1 VKHLVIGTANRPQPI
16 TLFYWIM
23 SLVLLTTI
31 TFQPVAAETESF
43 STLFGY
49 SEISQPDIADF
60 PQWEAVIK
68 VQKFAPRTKA
78 DCQPGDPSEYCAKDE
93 WQGFLAM
100 AADLAAEEQL
110 AAVNDFANRNLYIAD
125 IENYGE
131 SDYWALPQQFLQ
143 NGGDCEDYAI
153 IKYLSLRKLGWS
165 DESLRL
171 VVVQDTQIAQAHAIL
186 AVSKG
191 DDIWILDNQE
201 KAIKQDNSIE
211 HYAPVYS
218 LAENQ
223 WWLHVQTGQAMAA
236 TVTSQPP
243 SPSLP

>member
-1 VKHLVIGTANRPQPI
+1 VKRLANATANRPQPS
-16 TLFYWIM
+16 TLFYGIM
-23 SLVLLTTI
+23 SLLLLTAITI
-31 TFQPVAAETESF
+31 QPVAAETESF
-43 STLFGY
+43 SSLFGY

-60 PQWEAVIK
+60 PQWEVVIK
-68 VQKFAPRTKA
+68 GQKFAPDSNA
-78 DCQPGDPSEYCAKDE
+78 DCQTSNPAENCEMDE
-93 WQGFLAM
+93 WQSFLTM
-100 AADLAAEEQL
+100 AADLTAEEQL
-110 AAVNDFANRNLYIAD
+110 AAVNNFANRNLYIAD

-165 DESLRL
+165 NESLRL

-201 KAIKQDNSIE
+201 KTIKQDYNIE

-243 SPSLP
+243 SPSSP